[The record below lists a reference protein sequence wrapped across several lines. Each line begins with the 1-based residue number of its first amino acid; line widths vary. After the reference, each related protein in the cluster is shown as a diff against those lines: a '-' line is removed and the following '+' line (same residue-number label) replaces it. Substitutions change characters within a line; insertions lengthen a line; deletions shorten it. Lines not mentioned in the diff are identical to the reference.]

1 MIWYNINLKQPDIL
15 RNQTQQCGFSIGGYE
30 MRRIP
35 HYKESLKIVRSALEA
50 ETQEVVQVSNRLND
64 NLVEANRK
72 IWRHTLFIWV
82 AVILSAIFYFL
93 VLHNTITTKNQSKQ
107 ETVALQTLSPSQ
119 DKARPLLSPL
129 FHSKTAPL
137 SVAVPDKEGLLKLLN
152 QIREA
157 QSKKDIRLFLNAYS
171 PTFPNL
177 AKKRWLTLNLW
188 KRYDYLESQFHF
200 NSLKQENASMILAE
214 ITWNIKAQDRK
225 TRVIKMVTK
234 SYNVQFSKQSGKWL
248 IQELEPVKSK
258 TN

>member
-1 MIWYNINLKQPDIL
+1 
-15 RNQTQQCGFSIGGYE
+15 

-35 HYKESLKIVRSALEA
+35 QYKESLKIVRSALEA

-64 NLVEANRK
+64 NLVEADKK
-72 IWRHTLFIWV
+72 IWRQTLFIWV
-82 AVILSAIFYFL
+82 AVIISAILYFL
-93 VLHNTITTKNQSKQ
+93 VLHNTTRTTNQSNQ
-107 ETVALQTLSPSQ
+107 ESIVPQPLSPTQ
-119 DKARPLLSPL
+119 DITRPSPSSFQNSKTSPL
-129 FHSKTAPL
+129 SSTI
-137 SVAVPDKEGLLKLLN
+137 PDKEDLLRLLN

-157 QSKKDIRLFLNAYS
+157 QSKKDIRLFLDAYS

-177 AKKRWLTLNLW
+177 AKKRRLTLNLW
-188 KRYDYLESQFHF
+188 KSYDYIESQFQI
-200 NSLKQENASMILAE
+200 NNLQQENASMILAE

-248 IQELEPVKSK
+248 IQELEPVESK